1 MGFRKIRIP
10 EVFFNLSTVFAFTG
24 RSRFANIGIQIP
36 FRRCWNDNRIHDLH
50 HVPPAAGIYLVQNMV
65 KNMVL
70 RQPAG
75 VLSV

>member
-1 MGFRKIRIP
+1 MGFRKIRIT
-10 EVFFNLSTVFAFTG
+10 EVLFNLSTVFTFTG
-24 RSRFANIGIQIP
+24 KSRFADIGFQIP
-36 FRRCWNDNRIHDLH
+36 FRSCWNDYRIYDLH
-50 HVPPAAGIYLVQNMV
+50 HVPPAADIYLVQNMV